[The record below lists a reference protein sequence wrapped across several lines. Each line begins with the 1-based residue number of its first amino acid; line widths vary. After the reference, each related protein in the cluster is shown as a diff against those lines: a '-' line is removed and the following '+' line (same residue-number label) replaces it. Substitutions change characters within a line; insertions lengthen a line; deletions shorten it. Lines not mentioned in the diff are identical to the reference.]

1 MNADALLTPGALT
14 AVTAA
19 VGWLGK
25 RLDGAFTSQSAKVDA
40 LVEKIL
46 ANARESVAS
55 SEARTEKVVT
65 ALTEVAGLV
74 RDARDVLHRTVTTLE
89 RVERLLEEHDDRP
102 SQRGSRAP

>member
-1 MNADALLTPGALT
+1 MDVNALLTPGALT

-25 RLDGAFTSQSAKVDA
+25 RLDGAFISQSAKVDA
-40 LVEKIL
+40 LVEKIV

-55 SEARTEKVVT
+55 SEARTEKVVA

-74 RDARDVLHRTVTTLE
+74 RDARDVLHRVTTALD
-89 RVERLLEEHDDRP
+89 RVERLLDEHEERP
-102 SQRGSRAP
+102 SQRGSRTP